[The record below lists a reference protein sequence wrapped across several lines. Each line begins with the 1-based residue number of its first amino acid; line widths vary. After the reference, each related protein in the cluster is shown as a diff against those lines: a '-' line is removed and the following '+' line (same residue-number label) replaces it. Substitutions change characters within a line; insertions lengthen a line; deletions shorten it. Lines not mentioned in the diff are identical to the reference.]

1 MPMFAWGLDE
11 VLEAIGLFY
20 ALLVGLL
27 MLLVTMER
35 SLTEA
40 PKPQTW
46 LVRELS
52 REWLND
58 ATTRREPVMVWL
70 SRTPTWDSRR
80 LGRKLRLSPD
90 ETARLL
96 RLAGYQEIRPGQ
108 WRHNPERSRRSPG

>member
-11 VLEAIGLFY
+11 VLEVIGLFY

-27 MLLVTMER
+27 ILLVTMER
-35 SLTEA
+35 GLPEA
-40 PKPQTW
+40 PQPHTW

-58 ATTRREPVMVWL
+58 ASTQREPVLVWL
-70 SRTPTWDSRR
+70 SRTPTWASTR
-80 LGRKLRLSPD
+80 LARKLRLSSQ
-90 ETARLL
+90 ETVRLL

-108 WRHNPERSRRSPG
+108 WGRDPERGRRSPG